1 MVSSQSD
8 DDTKPVK
15 RRPAAKAKPKAKA
28 TLKATAKPKS
38 LGSKSKPKFVNPRP
52 SAPPMKQKGPSTTHY
67 MSAKV
72 TVSHAK
78 KGFRVFLNLTQ
89 KNPVGKLIV
98 WATYGGYQKAWLHAM
113 RMCEGR
119 A

>member
-1 MVSSQSD
+1 
-8 DDTKPVK
+8 
-15 RRPAAKAKPKAKA
+15 
-28 TLKATAKPKS
+28 
-38 LGSKSKPKFVNPRP
+38 
-52 SAPPMKQKGPSTTHY
+52 MKQKGPSTTYY

-89 KNPVGKLIV
+89 KNPVDKLIV
-98 WATYGGYQKAWLHAM
+98 WATHGGYQKAWLHAM
-113 RMCEGR
+113 RMYEGR